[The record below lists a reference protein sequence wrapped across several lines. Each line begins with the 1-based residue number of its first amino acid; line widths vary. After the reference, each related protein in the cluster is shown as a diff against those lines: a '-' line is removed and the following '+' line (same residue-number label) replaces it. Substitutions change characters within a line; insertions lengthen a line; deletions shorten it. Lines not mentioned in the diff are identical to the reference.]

1 MQSKICVLQV
11 IPNLDVSGASQGCVD
26 VANFLSEKN
35 YNSYILTHSGPKTS
49 EVKDYNEK
57 VFYASVNSKNPIKI
71 FFNIIKIIKL
81 IKKLN
86 ITIVHARSR
95 APAWSSYFA
104 CAVTGTKFITTFH
117 GTYNFSNPLKKYYNS
132 IMLKTNGT
140 IAISEFI
147 NDHIN
152 NCYPTKN
159 YNIRTI
165 ARGID
170 LNFFDPINVK
180 AKQVELIIKEFNID
194 YDAIKILLAGRI
206 TGWKG
211 HKLLLQAISSIIK
224 KTNHKFE
231 IIFVGPD
238 ENYKLKNSLK
248 NFANEHNLAKSL
260 HFVGSRTDLNN
271 FYSLADLVISASTD
285 PEAFGRISVEAQ
297 AMGKFVIASNHGGS
311 VETVNDGETGYLFEN
326 NNAEVLCKKIIDA
339 ISNEKYKSE
348 KTSEAC
354 ISHVREKYSKIKM
367 CEETINFYKEVIN

>member
-35 YNSYILTHSGPKTS
+35 YNSYILTHSGPKS
-49 EVKDYNEK
+49 IEVKDSNEK
-57 VFYASVNSKNPIKI
+57 VFYAPVNSKNPLKI
-71 FFNIIKIIKL
+71 FLNTIKIIQL

-95 APAWSSYFA
+95 APAWSSFFA
-104 CAVTGTKFITTFH
+104 CAVTGAKFITTFH

-152 NCYPTKN
+152 NCYQTKN
-159 YNIRTI
+159 NNIRTI
-165 ARGID
+165 ARGVD
-170 LNFFDPINVK
+170 LDFFDPNNCK
-180 AKQVELIIKEFNID
+180 TQQVELIIKEFNID
-194 YDAIKILLAGRI
+194 NDAIKILLAGRI

-211 HKLLLQAISSIIK
+211 HKLLLQAISSILK

-238 ENYKLKNSLK
+238 ENHKLKTSLK

-260 HFVGSRTDLNN
+260 HFVGPRNDLNN

-311 VETVNDGETGYLFEN
+311 VETVKDGETGYLFEN
-326 NNAEVLCKKIIDA
+326 NNSEDLCEKIIDA
-339 ISNEKYKSE
+339 ISNEKHKSD

-367 CEETINFYKEVIN
+367 CEETINFYEEVIN

>member
-35 YNSYILTHSGPKTS
+35 YNSYILTHSGPKST

-57 VFYASVNSKNPIKI
+57 VFYAPVNSKNPLKI

-104 CAVTGTKFITTFH
+104 CAVTGAKFITTFH

-170 LNFFDPINVK
+170 LDFFDP
-180 AKQVELIIKEFNID
+180 
-194 YDAIKILLAGRI
+194 
-206 TGWKG
+206 
-211 HKLLLQAISSIIK
+211 
-224 KTNHKFE
+224 
-231 IIFVGPD
+231 
-238 ENYKLKNSLK
+238 
-248 NFANEHNLAKSL
+248 
-260 HFVGSRTDLNN
+260 NN
-271 FYSLADLVISASTD
+271 
-285 PEAFGRISVEAQ
+285 
-297 AMGKFVIASNHGGS
+297 
-311 VETVNDGETGYLFEN
+311 
-326 NNAEVLCKKIIDA
+326 C
-339 ISNEKYKSE
+339 
-348 KTSEAC
+348 
-354 ISHVREKYSKIKM
+354 
-367 CEETINFYKEVIN
+367 

>member
-11 IPNLDVSGASQGCVD
+11 IPNLDVSGASQGYVD

-35 YNSYILTHSGPKTS
+35 YNSYILTHSGPKS
-49 EVKDYNEK
+49 IEVKDSNEK
-57 VFYASVNSKNPIKI
+57 VFYAPVNSKNPLKI
-71 FFNIIKIIKL
+71 FLNAIKIIQL

-104 CAVTGTKFITTFH
+104 CALTGAKFITTFH

-152 NCYPTKN
+152 NCYPTNN

-165 ARGID
+165 ARGVD
-170 LNFFDPINVK
+170 LDFFDPNNYETQ
-180 AKQVELIIKEFNID
+180 QVELIIKEFNID

-211 HKLLLQAISSIIK
+211 HKLLLQAISTIIK

-238 ENYKLKNSLK
+238 ENYKLKNS
-248 NFANEHNLAKSL
+248 
-260 HFVGSRTDLNN
+260 
-271 FYSLADLVISASTD
+271 
-285 PEAFGRISVEAQ
+285 
-297 AMGKFVIASNHGGS
+297 
-311 VETVNDGETGYLFEN
+311 
-326 NNAEVLCKKIIDA
+326 
-339 ISNEKYKSE
+339 
-348 KTSEAC
+348 
-354 ISHVREKYSKIKM
+354 
-367 CEETINFYKEVIN
+367 